1 MPLSRNGIKT
11 MIGRGEPKIGRA
23 EREVREKAIPI
34 GWGGKE
40 GGI

>member
-23 EREVREKAIPI
+23 ERSERKGDTNWVGR
-34 GWGGKE
+34 
-40 GGI
+40 